1 MFNTTGRSQNLTCP
15 RCRRP
20 ASLRLHATLLE
31 ADGFPEVQ
39 CLECWACGEVVI
51 IERGLGEE
59 PLPIHFEQNPSAP
72 SWLPQPACPRET
84 APPSAA
90 RPVYRVS

>member
-1 MFNTTGRSQNLTCP
+1 MFNTTGQSQNLTCP
-15 RCRRP
+15 RCRHP
-20 ASLRLHATLLE
+20 ASLRLHATLPE

-59 PLPIHFEQNPSAP
+59 PLPIHFEQDPSAP
-72 SWLPQPACPRET
+72 SWLPQPA
-84 APPSAA
+84 
-90 RPVYRVS
+90 